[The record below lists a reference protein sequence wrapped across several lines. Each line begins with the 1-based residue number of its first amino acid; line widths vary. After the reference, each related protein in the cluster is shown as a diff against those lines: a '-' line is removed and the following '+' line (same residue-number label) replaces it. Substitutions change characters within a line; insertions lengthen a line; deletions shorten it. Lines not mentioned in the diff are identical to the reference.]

1 MNVYDFD
8 NTIYD
13 GDSSVDLY
21 FYCLRRN
28 PTILRALPRQLTG
41 TLRYYGK
48 PKARRTA
55 EEKTAFKEAVY
66 TYFSSVRDMDETVQ
80 EFWDSHIGRVKLWYI
95 LQRKPEDVIISASP
109 AFLIGPACQRLGIR
123 CQLSSNV
130 GPATGLYIGLNCH
143 GEEKVRRF
151 REQFGQAQIDEFYS
165 DSLSDAPLARLAER
179 AFLVKGDER
188 VPWPGL

>member
-8 NTIYD
+8 HTIYD

-28 PTILRALPRQLTG
+28 PGVLRALPRQLAG
-41 TLRYYGK
+41 TLGYYGTRK
-48 PKARRTA
+48 SRRTV
-55 EEKTAFKEAVY
+55 EGKTAFKEAVY
-66 TYFSSVRDMDETVQ
+66 TYFSAVRDMDETV
-80 EFWDSHIGRVKLWYI
+80 EDFWDSHIQRVKLWYI
-95 LQRKPEDVIISASP
+95 LQRRPEDVIISASP
-109 AFLIGPACQRLGIR
+109 AFLIGPACERLGIR
-123 CQLSSNV
+123 HQLSSNV

-165 DSLSDAPLARLAER
+165 DSLSDTPLARLAER
-179 AFLVKGDER
+179 AFLVKGDR
-188 VPWPGL
+188 RDPWPGL